1 MNIPKNCAE
10 CPYTKTCPSPHYGGD
25 GCRHGKEIKNKTI
38 NETLKG
44 GESYELYKK

>member
-10 CPYTKTCPSPHYGGD
+10 CPYTKTCSSPHYGGD
-25 GCRHGKEIKNKTI
+25 GCRYGKEIKNNTI